1 MRAADGGSL
10 LVGLEV
16 SVPDALA
23 VVGAGADGV
32 DRMTT
37 PGMGH

>member
-1 MRAADGGSL
+1 
-10 LVGLEV
+10 VGLEV

-32 DRMTT
+32 DHMTT
-37 PGMGH
+37 PATGS